1 MNQNLEKRTEEK
13 IGNNILMTVSIPMTK
28 YNPPKTAEFIENVLK
43 ELFDEVELIF
53 FETYDIFDEIE
64 FCFTKTDKPERA
76 YDVFKIIRDRV
87 YDEWN
92 NLLPAKCTNCGCPEC
107 GRISE

>member
-1 MNQNLEKRTEEK
+1 
-13 IGNNILMTVSIPMTK
+13 MTVSIPATK

-43 ELFDEVELIF
+43 ELFNEVELIF

-64 FCFTKTDKPERA
+64 FCFIKTDRPERA
-76 YDVFKIIRDRV
+76 YNIFNIIRNRV

-92 NLLPAKCTNCGCPEC
+92 NLLPTKCTNRRCPEWV
-107 GRISE
+107 RISE